1 VLSLEIREKLPLL
14 VMRRTGQ
21 ATGVS
26 LLRIGRSEKDYQEKK
41 DVRKKNRG
49 HFRKDGNGL

>member
-1 VLSLEIREKLPLL
+1 VFSLEIREKLPLL